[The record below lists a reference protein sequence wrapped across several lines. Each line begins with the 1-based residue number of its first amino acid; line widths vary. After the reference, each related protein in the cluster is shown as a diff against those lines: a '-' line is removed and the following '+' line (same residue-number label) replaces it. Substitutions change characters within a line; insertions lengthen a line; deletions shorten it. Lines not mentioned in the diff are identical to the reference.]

1 MVRVKARM
9 CGKGTRSQV
18 QILSLV
24 KYTDLPGASC
34 SGCGQNPEV
43 RVPMESPKGLAMKG
57 SSVFKKKK
65 KGSNWL
71 IQYVSKKKLVKE
83 VLDIS
88 AIIKHC

>member
-1 MVRVKARM
+1 MVKAHGPRFKS
-9 CGKGTRSQV
+9 CHWLNTLIYPV
-18 QILSLV
+18 LV
-24 KYTDLPGASC
+24 VPGAD
-34 SGCGQNPEV
+34 QHPEV

-57 SSVFKKKK
+57 SSVFKKQK

>member
-1 MVRVKARM
+1 M

-18 QILSLV
+18 QILWLV
-24 KYTDLPGASC
+24 KYTDLPSASC
-34 SGCGQNPEV
+34 SGCGQHPEV

-57 SSVFKKKK
+57 SSVLKKKK